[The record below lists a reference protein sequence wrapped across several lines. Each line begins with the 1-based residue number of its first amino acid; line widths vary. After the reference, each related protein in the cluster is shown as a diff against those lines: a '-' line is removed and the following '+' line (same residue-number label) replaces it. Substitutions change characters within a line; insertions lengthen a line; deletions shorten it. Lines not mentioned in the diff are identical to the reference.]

1 MASEPVPGIP
11 SRRRSFAGPI
21 VLISLGVIFLLGN
34 MHVITWPSLAIWFA
48 HYWPLLLILWGV
60 IKVIEYQ
67 MARRQGYQSS
77 GIGVGGVFLVIF
89 IVVSGLVATEVVRV
103 DWTGLHKKLDD
114 LGVEIPVGNKYE
126 YSNQVDQAVASHGV
140 FTLALQRGSITVLP
154 STDEKVHVSVKKT
167 IRASSQEEADR
178 IDQAT
183 QPEIKTDEISTPK
196 IPNLPD
202 VPGLSSA
209 EKDKI
214 RAEIDHARAEVD
226 RAKSQID
233 RARAEAEHARQEII
247 RVNIGS
253 SSNNSAEDNIELHV
267 PPTLTLE
274 LSTQRG
280 DIEVRSRQAD
290 VKLIANHGD
299 VTVDDLTGNA
309 TITMHGGMQGGN
321 LNVRNVKGNVTV
333 EGHADDSNFSNISG
347 LVSMNGD
354 YVGETIVQNVEQGFR
369 FNSSR
374 TDLETGKIQ
383 GELRFDGDSLR
394 ASNISGGF
402 KVTTRSKDIHL
413 EDVVGDVEVNNK
425 NSEVQLR
432 TSKPPAGNILITN
445 KDGGIEVAFPS
456 QSAFQVDATVRGGQ
470 IHSDFEQVKIQNPSE
485 DNATASGA
493 VGAGGKKIQL
503 STEHSDIE
511 IRKSD
516 EKSSENKDQ
525 KSDKKDQKSDKSD
538 E

>member
-1 MASEPVPGIP
+1 
-11 SRRRSFAGPI
+11 
-21 VLISLGVIFLLGN
+21 
-34 MHVITWPSLAIWFA
+34 
-48 HYWPLLLILWGV
+48 
-60 IKVIEYQ
+60 
-67 MARRQGYQSS
+67 
-77 GIGVGGVFLVIF
+77 
-89 IVVSGLVATEVVRV
+89 V
-103 DWTGLHKKLDD
+103 DWPPIGETLNKWGIDSPWSK
-114 LGVEIPVGNKYE
+114 KYE
-126 YSNQVDQAVASHGV
+126 YSKEIDQPVASHGV

-183 QPEIKTDEISTPK
+183 QPEIKTDEVPTPPM
-196 IPNLPD
+196 PNLRD

-214 RAEIDHARAEVD
+214 RAEIGRARAE
-226 RAKSQID
+226 AD
-233 RARAEAEHARQEII
+233 RARAEVERARQEII
-247 RVNIGS
+247 RVNIGPPS
-253 SSNNSAEDNIELHV
+253 NSAETNIELHV

-290 VKLIANHGD
+290 VKLTASHGD

-309 TITMHGGMQGGN
+309 SITMHGGMQGGN

-333 EGHADDSNFSNISG
+333 EGHADDTNLSNING

-354 YVGETIVQNVEQGFR
+354 YMGETIVQNVEQGFR

-394 ASNISGGF
+394 ASNVSGGF

-413 EDVVGDVEVNNK
+413 EDVAGDVEVNNR
-425 NSEVQLR
+425 NSGVELR
-432 TSKPPAGNILITN
+432 ASKAPVGNIMINN
-445 KDGGIEVAFPS
+445 KDGGIEVALPS
-456 QSAFQVDATVRGGQ
+456 QSAFQVDATARGGQ
-470 IHSDFEQVKIQNPSE
+470 IHSDFEQIKVQNPSE
-485 DNATASGA
+485 NNATASGA

-516 EKSSENKDQ
+516 QKSSENKD
-525 KSDKKDQKSDKSD
+525 KKPDKSD